1 MRNFKRLDYFVAV
14 VETGSFTGAAERM
27 GITKAVV
34 SQQVSLLEHELRTSL
49 LVRTTR
55 KVQTTAAGQTFYQRC
70 VVILS
75 DIEEAFEDV
84 SGGASGLSG
93 SLRITAPV
101 NYGTDI
107 VVPTI
112 AAFSK
117 QHPECKVDMY
127 LSDRVL
133 DIMSSNIEL
142 SIRVGWLIDSSQQ
155 ARKVGSFRQLL
166 VASSVMSPQL
176 AHVNN
181 PQDISHLP
189 FVANT
194 ALRNPLRWSF
204 SLEDGSKQAVN
215 VRASIFLN
223 STPAVNA
230 AVRCGLGLSVLP
242 DFVVA
247 KDLAS
252 GRLMNVLPQWGL
264 PSGGIYAV
272 FPASRF
278 RPAKVRA
285 FVDLLTKCEQQRSEY
300 GKLEF

>member
-1 MRNFKRLDYFVAV
+1 MRNFKRLDYFVSV
-14 VETGSFTGAAERM
+14 VETGSFTAAAERM

-34 SQQVSLLEHELRTSL
+34 SQQVALLESELQTSL
-49 LVRTTR
+49 LVRNTR
-55 KVQTTAAGQTFYQRC
+55 KVQTTEAGQAFYQRC
-70 VVILS
+70 VVILRE
-75 DIEEAFEDV
+75 IEDAFEDA
-84 SGGASGLSG
+84 SGGAAGLSG

-107 VVPTI
+107 VMPTI

-117 QHPECKVDMY
+117 QHPECKVDVY
-127 LSDRVL
+127 LSDRIL
-133 DIMSSNIEL
+133 DIMSCNIEL
-142 SIRVGWLIDSSQQ
+142 SIRLGWLIDSSQQ

-176 AHVNN
+176 AQVNN
-181 PQDISHLP
+181 PQDLSHLP

-194 ALRNPLRWSF
+194 ALRNPLHWSF
-204 SLEDGSKQAVN
+204 SLEDGSRQIVN
-215 VRASIFLN
+215 MRASIFLN
-223 STPAVNA
+223 TTPAVNA

-252 GRLMNVLPQWGL
+252 GHLMNVLPQWDL

-285 FVDLLTKCEQQRSEY
+285 FVDLVTKHEQQRSEC